1 MERALDSYGPPTIL
15 QDSYSTLKANEE
27 RERCSCQG
35 GIEHNLSSY
44 THTFMPPTPPLP
56 TYNQS
61 GFRTTIPGPLSEDQ
75 EQNGKTRSLC
85 CFQLSPESSMP
96 ADCKCVCFYFCSS
109 FRRPLRAWLLCSKST
124 QPRAL
129 WQLAPVSIPDS
140 AFLYWYASSQ
150 IHFPSLRGLIVA
162 ARRICHPGSLFLPR
176 PIHSVFTVKKKQETW
191 LQSLQTVEL
200 VTYPHKEKGINL
212 SLHTTSSWE
221 SWRLSLSLE
230 SYNKASC
237 SWLSQERQTSHLKDK
252 IKDTSC

>member
-124 QPRAL
+124 QPRAR
-129 WQLAPVSIPDS
+129 
-140 AFLYWYASSQ
+140 FFGTSQ
-150 IHFPSLRGLIVA
+150 Y
-162 ARRICHPGSLFLPR
+162 RR
-176 PIHSVFTVKKKQETW
+176 
-191 LQSLQTVEL
+191 
-200 VTYPHKEKGINL
+200 
-212 SLHTTSSWE
+212 
-221 SWRLSLSLE
+221 
-230 SYNKASC
+230 NKASESGENG
-237 SWLSQERQTSHLKDK
+237 SWVESDQTGRSAVLLPHASF
-252 IKDTSC
+252 T